1 MVRSRLASNTA
12 VMRLICPSLAPVPL
26 SACIDFGHL
35 IAAFSANHQSWHEQT
50 PSLYLAVPQKV
61 PLWG

>member
-1 MVRSRLASNTA
+1 
-12 VMRLICPSLAPVPL
+12 LAPIPFISL
-26 SACIDFGHL
+26 HRLGHL

-50 PSLYLAVPQKV
+50 QSLYLAVPQKV